1 MVSDEKSDTVCK
13 ELQTEFDKIADS
25 IKKIY
30 KKEKD
35 RLEDTVYQ
43 LELELSVS
51 ELIMRLQLLQPTTAY
66 TVFYI
71 CFSAKNRPL
80 PNSYET

>member
-1 MVSDEKSDTVCK
+1 MCFQRLELIDKLEKLMASDEKSNTFCK
-13 ELQTEFDKIADS
+13 ELQTKFDDMADS
-25 IKKIY
+25 IKTIF

-51 ELIMRLQLLQPTTAY
+51 EIIMGLQLLQP
-66 TVFYI
+66 
-71 CFSAKNRPL
+71 
-80 PNSYET
+80 